1 MNMIN
6 IGYLLLVLSFLLLE
20 KTFYGSDT
28 FRVFEDFDVRR
39 KNKIWCCNLN
49 HEKSYFHNKTINTS
63 YKK

>member
-49 HEKSYFHNKTINTS
+49 HEKKLFS
-63 YKK
+63 